1 MLKKPATTVRFFNRG
16 DYYTLHG
23 TDAILAAKEV
33 FRSAGVVK
41 FIGADNNRIESLALS
56 KSNFESFV
64 RDLLLVKQYRVEV
77 YMSQASASKGNN
89 DWALEY
95 KVECVYRAVR
105 LCLQFMLTADTNCCN
120 SDKLPLS
127 HHSNVC
133 VKEQCLCYERI

>member
-1 MLKKPATTVRFFNRG
+1 MNMSVCLLFQKPATTVRFFNRG

-77 YMSQASASKGNN
+77 YVSQSLGCKGSNN
-89 DWALEY
+89 WTLEY
-95 KVECVYRAVR
+95 KVEII
-105 LCLQFMLTADTNCCN
+105 TADKH
-120 SDKLPLS
+120 KLM
-127 HHSNVC
+127 
-133 VKEQCLCYERI
+133 